1 MKIKSVKNVD
11 NGTEVVVFL
20 DKNETLDVNMCR
32 KAGKQAEYDAYVI
45 IDTWSGGIVKKC
57 SNNNNTEKEVMEP
70 EDLLNFIDKGLISN
84 DGDFIITMNKLYYN
98 SFQEANE
105 SLNKI
110 KNRLVIIKGFNTKTG
125 QLFDLEED

>member
-1 MKIKSVKNVD
+1 MKIKLVKNVD
-11 NGTEVVVFL
+11 NGTEVVVLL
-20 DKNETLDVNMCR
+20 DKNETLDVDMCR
-32 KAGKQAEYDAYVI
+32 RAGKQAEYDVYVI

>member
-11 NGTEVVVFL
+11 NGTEVVVLL

-32 KAGKQAEYDAYVI
+32 RAGKQAEYDAYVI
-45 IDTWSGGIVKKC
+45 IDTWSGGIIKKC
-57 SNNNNTEKEVMEP
+57 SDNNNTEKEVMEP

-98 SFQEANE
+98 SLQEADE

-125 QLFDLEED
+125 QLFDLEEN

>member
-32 KAGKQAEYDAYVI
+32 KAGKQAEYNVYVI